1 MSQYNYKTTA
11 PIIRNCS
18 CVFSTLKRKFT
29 SSITDS
35 LKKIM
40 VNINWLHQGDF
51 KQTTLSETWCNNF
64 SPLQPQE
71 FTTHNIIGNMM
82 QQLRSSATPRIHY
95 THALSLGKHSSIFLQ
110 WLLYISLVYIKQT
123 ALFFYHRF
131 SYMLQHGE
139 WRYSRHHVCVQMNAC
154 MCICACAHA
163 LTVNVLYILC
173 MYRTFRTGC
182 NMKFQYLSSIG
193 HPTLK

>member
-18 CVFSTLKRKFT
+18 CVFSILKRKFT

-40 VNINWLHQGDF
+40 VNTNWLHQGDF

-123 ALFFYHRF
+123 ALFFIIT
-131 SYMLQHGE
+131 L
-139 WRYSRHHVCVQMNAC
+139 VTC
-154 MCICACAHA
+154 
-163 LTVNVLYILC
+163 
-173 MYRTFRTGC
+173 C
-182 NMKFQYLSSIG
+182 NMGNGDTPDTMCVCKWMHACVYVRVRT
-193 HPTLK
+193 H